1 MDIFDKWKKGK
12 ASIICSSEE
21 ECAQFVKY
29 VHDEGIEYIGKEGP
43 NVTFWKHN
51 EDEKQRGYNCSAMRN
66 GVNHMT
72 TFSLPKLPHASVS
85 EHHNPLSEVFYFQ
98 DFISEQLPPSIDDK
112 AFEAF
117 LLE

>member
-43 NVTFWKHN
+43 NVTFWGSKP
-51 EDEKQRGYNCSAMRN
+51 EETQRGYNCCAIKGETN
-66 GVNHMT
+66 YMT
-72 TFSLPKLPHASVS
+72 TFSLPKYSCTSYNHR
-85 EHHNPLSEVFYFQ
+85 PLSETFSFQ
-98 DFISEQLPPSIDDK
+98 EFIEEQCPSIDDK
-112 AFEAF
+112 VFEEF
-117 LLE
+117 LLG